1 LYFKFKE
8 AMMREEILNQKL
20 KSLQTF
26 IDQAKGISEN
36 GWLVNYYEKQMKF
49 LIMLQLFLIDV
60 TFKRLLFKKIDFCR
74 ELIV

>member
-1 LYFKFKE
+1 MYFKFKE